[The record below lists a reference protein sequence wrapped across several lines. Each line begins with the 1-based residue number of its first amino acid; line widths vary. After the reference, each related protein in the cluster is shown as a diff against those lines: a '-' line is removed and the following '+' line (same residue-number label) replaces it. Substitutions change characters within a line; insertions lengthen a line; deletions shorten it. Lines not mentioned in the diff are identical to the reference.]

1 MSLRESLDRLRE
13 ELRQPPASG
22 QSVGPF
28 GSEVE
33 RIVAAAR
40 SQLDQ
45 RVRAV
50 GTAPQW
56 TELSSIRAGAA
67 GVSLLLDVVGLSA
80 EYGIRVLGRSGME
93 LDRRAHGLVD
103 LWGRAESARALLV
116 ELFELWPAGPPRERI
131 AALKD
136 GVEAVASD
144 CVARAFEGS
153 LNPAQLVDFI
163 KEMGVGGHLA
173 G

>member
-1 MSLRESLDRLRE
+1 MSLRESLERLRE
-13 ELRQPPASG
+13 ELRQSPAPG
-22 QSVGPF
+22 ESVAPV
-28 GSEVE
+28 GSEIG

-40 SQLDQ
+40 SQMDQ
-45 RVRAV
+45 RVRTV
-50 GTAPQW
+50 GTAPEW
-56 TELSSIRAGAA
+56 TELSSIRSGAA

-80 EYGIRVLGRSGME
+80 EYGIRGLGRNGMD

-131 AALKD
+131 EALKD

-163 KEMGVGGHLA
+163 KEMGVGGQVSV
-173 G
+173 